1 MKSNEISVIR
11 SEGIE
16 VEPIECTIS
25 LGDNIYGIVSLK
37 PSQGPS
43 PFYLPLTGVLGVELK
58 HKNKKIGEIRVDLS
72 CLERDGLQWLP
83 ILCPGSEK
91 LLSVPDEVAEPR
103 ILISLNESKSKYPD
117 TPMARP
123 SNTMVSAI
131 LQLAGQGSRKFENEN
146 IERASSAN
154 SHSNSMVCVKKIDID
169 NIEKTLSRSLMS
181 PCQGFPRKSK
191 SEGTESVF
199 YKNSSRNSLDLPKK
213 IEFDNSDKH
222 IPLAVSSGQASYKKF
237 DFELAE
243 KALEN
248 VITSSIPDDLPVQI
262 IESPHF
268 PAPIQTIEKK
278 ADKETNEK
286 KVFPYLHGSPYNSG
300 KKFDFEST
308 ENREKNLIIEKLKQ
322 NVKETEDFYEE
333 VIEKLKND
341 VSKMQKKNYLK
352 KKSIK
357 KQNIEIEMLK
367 RKIKALEGEKSADE
381 TQMWKKQCET
391 LKGSVKDMENAK
403 EKLENEIQ
411 TLKNLSIT
419 CEHCQNYKKSIK
431 ESRKALEEYKMNI
444 EMLMEKVNTQEFHNQ
459 ELLIYK
465 QDLENSLCV
474 AEKKIICMKNY
485 EGLEL
490 YNNNIQNDEIDEK
503 LEAKYPKFK
512 QKSVKICR
520 GLYVYEGKKVQV
532 VDKAGGVVFFLDGKD
547 TVIMETQDSS
557 ISKTEKNLPNLEDIS
572 NQLDSYKP
580 QNLIHGRATSREN
593 KLRVLA
599 KQW

>member
-1 MKSNEISVIR
+1 MKSNEISIIR

-16 VEPIECTIS
+16 EDPIDCTIS
-25 LGDNIYGIVSLK
+25 LGDNIYGIVNLK

-43 PFYLPLTGVLGVELK
+43 PFYLPLTGVLGIELK
-58 HKNKKIGEIRVDLS
+58 HKNKKIGEIYVDLN

-91 LLSVPDEVAEPR
+91 LLSIPDEVAEPR

-117 TPMARP
+117 MPMARP
-123 SNTMVSAI
+123 LNTMVSAI
-131 LQLAGQGSRKFENEN
+131 LQLAGQGSRKFEYEN
-146 IERASSAN
+146 IEKPSSVR

-169 NIEKTLSRSLMS
+169 SIDKTLSKSLMS

-199 YKNSSRNSLDLPKK
+199 YKSTSKNTLDLPKK

-248 VITSSIPDDLPVQI
+248 VINSSIQDDLAYQVV
-262 IESPHF
+262 ESPHF
-268 PAPIQTIEKK
+268 PAPVPILEKK
-278 ADKETNEK
+278 PDKELNDK
-286 KVFPYLHGSPYNSG
+286 KVFPYLHGSPYNNC

-322 NVKETEDFYEE
+322 SVKETEDFYEE

-352 KKSIK
+352 KKNIK
-357 KQNIEIEMLK
+357 KQCIEIEMLK

-391 LKGSVKDMENAK
+391 LKGSIKDIERAK
-403 EKLENEIQ
+403 EKLENELQ

-419 CEHCQNYKKSIK
+419 CEHCKAYKKSIK
-431 ESRKALEEYKMNI
+431 ENSKALEEYKMNI

-459 ELLIYK
+459 ELLIYN

-474 AEKKIICMKNY
+474 AEKKITCMKNY

-490 YNNNIQNDEIDEK
+490 YSNNVQNDEIDEK
-503 LEAKYPKFK
+503 LEAKYQRFK

-532 VDKAGGVVFFLDGKD
+532 IDKIGGVTFLLDGKD
-547 TVIMETQDSS
+547 TVIMETQDNS
-557 ISKTEKNLPNLEDIS
+557 INKTEKNLPNLEDIS
-572 NQLDSYKP
+572 NQIDNYKP
-580 QNLIHGRATSREN
+580 QNLIHGRGTSREN